1 MSLLWWTSR
10 HVLTKL
16 FLLNGKHFDVIIH
29 FYWSLLLHVVV
40 GIVNLWIVIDRITLF
55 SISKAS
61 SLIVWF
67 EIWFSTSWIL
77 VVIFWYVYSLNFLW
91 WAWLLLIIH
100 IHLNIT
106 WFDDNLIF
114 VSISKL
120 ILHYILLLFPWKYI
134 IPYFRMP
141 MLSSLWLRC
150 CLLFITSL
158 HLLLTSTT
166 PLRNNNWFI
175 MLFLLNLLESL
186 IRISF
191 FFLLLFIII
200 VLTFG

>member
-16 FLLNGKHFDVIIH
+16 LLLNGEYFNVIIH
-29 FYWSLLLHVVV
+29 FYWCLLLHMIV
-40 GIVNLWIVIDRITLF
+40 GIVGLWIIIDRITLF
-55 SISKAS
+55 SINKAS

-67 EIWFSTSWIL
+67 EIWFSATWIL
-77 VVIFWYVYSLNFLW
+77 IIIFWYVYSLNFLW
-91 WAWLLLIIH
+91 RAWLLLIIH
-100 IHLNIT
+100 IDLNVAR
-106 WFDDNLIF
+106 FDNNLIL
-114 VSISKL
+114 VCISKL
-120 ILHYILLLFPWKYI
+120 ILHCIMLLFSRKYI
-134 IPYFRMP
+134 ISNLGMP

-158 HLLLTSTT
+158 HLLLTSTA
-166 PLRNNNWFI
+166 PLRDNNRFI

-191 FFLLLFIII
+191 FFLLLFVII
-200 VLTFG
+200 VLTLG